1 MYAHVPNATEED
13 PALLNVQAADDLQ
26 DQGFGVHVRV
36 GRGRIEDFLL
46 FHEPI
51 VEHCPGGQEG
61 FLCTVFG
68 CADEVAEGQQIAGR
82 DEPPHP
88 VALFAYLFHKMHCL
102 DPSMPTR
109 A

>member
-1 MYAHVPNATEED
+1 MPDAVENVF
-13 PALLNVQAADDLQ
+13 ALLRVQSIDDLQ

-36 GRGRIEDFLL
+36 GIGRLEFLAL

-51 VEHCPGGQEG
+51 VDHCPGGQEG